1 MGTRKLILVELK
13 DGTVCRMA
21 PKALN
26 MFLIRDEVVQFKR
39 AGGWAVVGRDPL
51 RDKSRDGISRW
62 EGIEKRSDFP
72 PDIRTNA
79 AIEKINLVREMVSE
93 KI

>member
-1 MGTRKLILVELK
+1 MAMRELILVELK

-39 AGGWAVVGRDPL
+39 TGGWAVVGRDPL
-51 RDKSRDGISRW
+51 RDMSRVGISHW
-62 EGIEKRSDFP
+62 EGIEKRSDYP
-72 PDIRTNA
+72 PDKRTHA
-79 AIEKINLVREMVSE
+79 AIEKMDW
-93 KI
+93 